1 MSQRPSLV
9 HKTHGVIPL
18 QYVPESITRERSAN
32 WQAND
37 IPGTDDP
44 LLTWV
49 SGSGLTINVTAMF
62 GGKAGWDV
70 VTDLFAATTRNSYV
84 NVSAPPV
91 WSLYTGLRIV
101 PVVVVSVSETQKNWD
116 KNGEPDLCEVSISL
130 RKYVPFKI
138 SAA

>member
-18 QYVPESITRERSAN
+18 QYVPDSITRERTAN

-49 SGSGLTINVTAMF
+49 SGSGLTINVTAMC
-62 GGKAGWDV
+62 GGKVGRDL
-70 VTDLFAATTRNSYV
+70 VTDLFESVTRNAYV
-84 NVSAPPV
+84 NISAPPV
-91 WSLYTGLRIV
+91 WSLYTGTRIV
-101 PVVVVSVSETQKNWD
+101 PVVVLSVSETQKNWD
-116 KNGEPDLCEVSISL
+116 KNGDPDLSEVGIAL